1 MYLHLMYLHLFEKNF
16 NCCNFWSFFDVE
28 YTMKNIS
35 LLSLFIV
42 LSLSSMAQTF
52 GKSKIILQGKVT
64 ELFLS
69 DSTEKP
75 LDKVSVQIW
84 SEGKLVSEMK
94 TAHRGKYRMEAPY
107 KELYQI
113 KYVQDNYITKTVE
126 LETKSIKREET
137 AIRLMLTIDISLF
150 KENSACDFSF
160 LNEMPVAKAKVL
172 RRKDNISWD
181 LDYNKTMQD
190 RIRKEIGKVRKSK
203 SAL

>member
-1 MYLHLMYLHLFEKNF
+1 
-16 NCCNFWSFFDVE
+16 
-28 YTMKNIS
+28 MKNI
-35 LLSLFIV
+35 LSLFLFIG
-42 LSLSSMAQTF
+42 LCSMAHAQTF
-52 GKSKIILQGKVT
+52 GKSKIVLQGKVT
-64 ELFLS
+64 ELFLN

-84 SEGKLVSEMK
+84 SDSKLVSEIK
-94 TAHRGKYRMEAPY
+94 TAHRGKYRIEAPY

-113 KYVQDNYITKTVE
+113 KYVQDGYVTKTVE
-126 LETKSIKREET
+126 LETKSIKREES

-160 LNEMPVAKAKVL
+160 LNDLPVAKAKVL

-190 RIRKEIGKVRKSK
+190 RIKKEISK
-203 SAL
+203 IRASRSVL

>member
-1 MYLHLMYLHLFEKNF
+1 
-16 NCCNFWSFFDVE
+16 
-28 YTMKNIS
+28 MKN
-35 LLSLFIV
+35 LLILPLFIV
-42 LSLSSMAQTF
+42 LSISTYAQTF

-84 SEGKLVSEMK
+84 SEGKLVSEIK
-94 TAHRGKYRMEAPY
+94 TAHRGKYRLEAPY
-107 KELYQI
+107 KQIYQI
-113 KYVQDNYITKTVE
+113 KYVQDGYVRKTVE
-126 LETKSIKREET
+126 LETKSIKREES

-150 KENSACDFSF
+150 KENSACDLSF

-181 LDYNKTMQD
+181 LDYNKTIQD
-190 RIRKEIGKVRKSK
+190 RIRKEISKARVAKSV
-203 SAL
+203 L

>member
-1 MYLHLMYLHLFEKNF
+1 
-16 NCCNFWSFFDVE
+16 
-28 YTMKNIS
+28 
-35 LLSLFIV
+35 
-42 LSLSSMAQTF
+42 MAQTF

-126 LETKSIKREET
+126 LETKSIKREES

>member
-1 MYLHLMYLHLFEKNF
+1 
-16 NCCNFWSFFDVE
+16 
-28 YTMKNIS
+28 MKN
-35 LLSLFIV
+35 LLILPLFIV
-42 LSLSSMAQTF
+42 LSISTSAQTF

-84 SEGKLVSEMK
+84 SEGKLVSETK
-94 TAHRGKYRMEAPY
+94 TAHRGKYRTEAPY
-107 KELYQI
+107 KEQYQI
-113 KYVQDNYITKTVE
+113 KYVQDGYVTKTVE
-126 LETKSIKREET
+126 LETKSIKREES

-150 KENSACDFSF
+150 KENAACDFSF

-181 LDYNKTMQD
+181 LDYNKTIQD
-190 RIRKEIGKVRKSK
+190 RIRKEISKVRVAKSV
-203 SAL
+203 L

>member
-1 MYLHLMYLHLFEKNF
+1 
-16 NCCNFWSFFDVE
+16 
-28 YTMKNIS
+28 
-35 LLSLFIV
+35 
-42 LSLSSMAQTF
+42 MAQTF

-113 KYVQDNYITKTVE
+113 KYVQDNYVTKTVE
-126 LETKSIKREET
+126 LETKSIKREES

>member
-1 MYLHLMYLHLFEKNF
+1 
-16 NCCNFWSFFDVE
+16 
-28 YTMKNIS
+28 MKN
-35 LLSLFIV
+35 LLILPLFIV
-42 LSLSSMAQTF
+42 LSISTSAQTF

-84 SEGKLVSEMK
+84 SEGKLVSEIK

-107 KELYQI
+107 KQVYQI
-113 KYVQDNYITKTVE
+113 KYVHDGYVTKTVE
-126 LETKSIKREET
+126 LETKSIKREES

-181 LDYNKTMQD
+181 LDYNKTIQD
-190 RIRKEIGKVRKSK
+190 RVRKEISKARVAKSV
-203 SAL
+203 L

>member
-1 MYLHLMYLHLFEKNF
+1 
-16 NCCNFWSFFDVE
+16 
-28 YTMKNIS
+28 MKN
-35 LLSLFIV
+35 LLFLPLFIV
-42 LSLSSMAQTF
+42 LSISTSAQTF
-52 GKSKIILQGKVT
+52 GKSKIVLQGKVT

-84 SEGKLVSEMK
+84 GDGKLVSEIK
-94 TAHRGKYRMEAPY
+94 TAHRGKYRLEAPY

-113 KYVQDNYITKTVE
+113 KYVQDGYVTKTVE
-126 LETKSIKREET
+126 LESKQIKREES

-150 KENSACDFSF
+150 RENSACDFSF
-160 LNEMPVAKAKVL
+160 LNEMPVAKARVL

-181 LDYNKTMQD
+181 LDYNKIMQD
-190 RIRKEIGKVRKSK
+190 RIRKEISKVRKSK